1 MDLDSR
7 LISDD
12 PLRSHGSLSVLVS
25 YWPSCVRHLRRRTA
39 AIQEYDE
46 ICPMLFRKG
55 FDCHLRH
62 GFIITTECYLSTV
75 QQDLFE
81 MIRASVYHGQMMMYC
96 YFSVDAK
103 GFYRLVSAML
113 NCRLN
118 LLLHQCWDWC
128 CCIQYDAKMVFIAH
142 GNNFDAIPETMSYC
156 CSQIHHHRHGLSDLR
171 NDLKQMLVFFTVN
184 DAVWLDDFQRF
195 LVGGSILVI
204 HWLNCYFQMFDRHQR
219 WELFCCSCLDSLNSP
234 FLRYCL
240 RSLQSRPRVNA
251 LENANSTSI
260 DSYSQ
265 RMV

>member
-1 MDLDSR
+1 
-7 LISDD
+7 
-12 PLRSHGSLSVLVS
+12 
-25 YWPSCVRHLRRRTA
+25 
-39 AIQEYDE
+39 
-46 ICPMLFRKG
+46 
-55 FDCHLRH
+55 
-62 GFIITTECYLSTV
+62 
-75 QQDLFE
+75 
-81 MIRASVYHGQMMMYC
+81 
-96 YFSVDAK
+96 
-103 GFYRLVSAML
+103 ML

-219 WELFCCSCLDSLNSP
+219 WELFYCSCLDSLDSP
-234 FLRYCL
+234 FLRYYL
-240 RSLQSRPRVNA
+240 RSLQSRPRVRA
-251 LENANSTSI
+251 LENANSTLI

-265 RMV
+265 RKVWQHHIQARLMTDSFNDDYDFADSVTNCCNSNFAAITVTTTSSSSSITMTSLVNFRQNTTAAIKIHSNLLHSDWMCLTD